1 MLKLKNKIKTSPM
14 KIFSFKNGIF
24 SMFFLLAGT
33 VFSQD
38 LGSETVTVVK
48 PYTPSIHDAFKIKEV
63 PSIQDSIGLEKKP
76 VQYSIFSVPVASTFS
91 PAKGRAT
98 AVERERPVKIY
109 DNYATLGFGNYTSV
123 LAEFYSNLE
132 VNRTDNFG
140 IFFNHNSSQGAL
152 TDVQLNDKYY
162 DSELNLNYTSRNRH
176 MTWNTNVGFEHQL
189 FNWYGVPDERH
200 DEIVDLNLEPQQSYY
215 SVSAGGELKF
225 DESFF
230 DNASAQYRYFGDAYN
245 SAEHRL
251 IFKPTLEIPIG
262 GELFHTNFIV
272 DYVNGSFERGFSS
285 SEAINYSNLNL
296 GVSSSLLVLRDDLSL
311 NLGAAFYYNM
321 DTENSE
327 GSFYVYPQVT
337 ASYRMAGEYFTAYAG
352 LEGELKQNSYYNFV
366 QENPFVSPT
375 LGIQPTDQQY
385 NAYVGAKGKLS
396 NAVSYN
402 LRGSLLAE
410 NSKALFKANP
420 VETEN
425 NNEEYT
431 YGNSFG
437 VVYDAVKTFSFFGE
451 LGIDVSRDFNFRVNG
466 EFFGY
471 DTDKAGEAWN
481 LPTYKASVLAD
492 YQIGENWYAGANLF
506 FVGER
511 KDLRINSL
519 DVFPQLKTVVTLD
532 AYADLNANLGYRF
545 NDRLSAFVRGNNLL
559 GNNYERWMDYPVL
572 GLQVLAGVT
581 YKFDF

>member
-1 MLKLKNKIKTSPM
+1 MFKLKKKIKTSPM

-38 LGSETVTVVK
+38 LGSETVIVVK

-63 PSIQDSIGLEKKP
+63 PGIQDSIGLEKKP

-98 AVERERPVKIY
+98 TVERERPVKIY

-123 LAEFYSNLE
+123 LAEFYSNME

-140 IFFNHNSSQGAL
+140 IFLNHNSSQGAL

-162 DSELNLNYTSRNRH
+162 DSELNLNYTSRNRN
-176 MTWNTNVGFEHQL
+176 MTWNTDVGFEHQL
-189 FNWYGVPDERH
+189 FNWYGVPEAEYNDVVA
-200 DEIVDLNLEPQQSYY
+200 INLEPKQSYY
-215 SVSAGGELKF
+215 SVYAAGELKF
-225 DESFF
+225 DKSFF
-230 DNASAQYRYFGDAYN
+230 DNASAKYRYFGDAFN

-251 IFKPTLEIPIG
+251 IFKPNLEIPIA
-262 GELFHTNFIV
+262 GELIHTNFIV
-272 DYVNGSFERGFSS
+272 DYLKGNFERNFYTND
-285 SEAINYSNLNL
+285 AINYSNLNL

-311 NLGAAFYYNM
+311 NLGAAFFYNM
-321 DTENSE
+321 DTENSD
-327 GSFYVYPQVT
+327 GSIYVYPQVT
-337 ASYRMAGEYFTAYAG
+337 ASYRMAGDYFIAYAG
-352 LEGELKQNSYYNFV
+352 LEGELKQNSYYDFV

-375 LGIQPTDQQY
+375 LEIRPTDQQY

-396 NAVSYN
+396 NSVGYN
-402 LRGSLLAE
+402 LRGSFLAE
-410 NSKALFKANP
+410 NNKALFMANP
-420 VETEN
+420 LGTTG
-425 NNEEYT
+425 NNEEYA

-437 VVYDAVKTFSFFGE
+437 IVYDAVKTFSFFGE
-451 LGIDVSRDFNFRVNG
+451 LGIDISRNFNFRVNG

-471 DTDKAGEAWN
+471 DTDEAMEAWN
-481 LPTYKASVLAD
+481 LPNYKASVLAD

-511 KDLRINSL
+511 KDLRDNELGIVA
-519 DVFPQLKTVVTLD
+519 DPGVVVTLD

-545 NDRLSAFVRGNNLL
+545 NEKLSAFVRGNNLL
-559 GNNYERWMDYPVL
+559 GNNYERWIDYPVL
-572 GLQVLAGVT
+572 GLQVMGGIT